1 MRRHVDAH
9 GAAHAQDFLFRGI
22 QKLEWANLFE
32 FIQAKRLRV
41 ENLDEAAGGPGA
53 SGRALDLG
61 DDIDNGM
68 TPVLGVC
75 NVTVARR
82 LKSLVTLF
90 GSVERGHLGEKRT
103 AVGARLTLTTTVARS
118 PPSMDLTSSHSC
130 V

>member
-1 MRRHVDAH
+1 MRRRADTH

-68 TPVLGVC
+68 IPHLNTL
-75 NVTVARR
+75 T
-82 LKSLVTLF
+82 LSLL
-90 GSVERGHLGEKRT
+90 HLG
-103 AVGARLTLTTTVARS
+103 
-118 PPSMDLTSSHSC
+118 
-130 V
+130 